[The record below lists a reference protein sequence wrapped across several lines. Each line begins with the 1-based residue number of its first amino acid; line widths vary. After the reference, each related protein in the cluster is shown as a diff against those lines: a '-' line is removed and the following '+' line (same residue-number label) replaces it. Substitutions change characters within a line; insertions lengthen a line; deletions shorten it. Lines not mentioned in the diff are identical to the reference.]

1 MNCRYSKSNIFF
13 PEQGKCD
20 SIFARLSHYIGLFDN
35 TWKEQIRPAS
45 AEQIKKLR
53 EVSQLGRYNIELP
66 RAYKIYL
73 EMMGVDDGG
82 LLSKFFNGGTA
93 DIEDII
99 QIYNNLYES
108 EPEALDTPYQI
119 IFWCDWGGNVFID
132 LSGNHGDNIL
142 VVYQGE
148 TYNVVSESFEKMIFQ
163 AAFKTYE
170 VFSNQLDFGVSIAGL
185 REKIQPDKVHTTLEA
200 LCLKYGFIKLWI
212 SDSKWY
218 MARGEN
224 INFWVCCDI
233 AMYGRITGED
243 KEKLNVL
250 YKDFET
256 LFGVKKKG
264 VQP

>member
-20 SIFARLSHYIGLFDN
+20 SIFARLSYYIGLFDN
-35 TWKEQIRPAS
+35 AWKEQIRPAS

-53 EVSQLGRYNIELP
+53 EVSQLGRYGIELP

-108 EPEALDTPYQI
+108 EPEALDTPYQT

-142 VVYQGE
+142 
-148 TYNVVSESFEKMIFQ
+148 
-163 AAFKTYE
+163 
-170 VFSNQLDFGVSIAGL
+170 L
-185 REKIQPDKVHTTLEA
+185 
-200 LCLKYGFIKLWI
+200 LC
-212 SDSKWY
+212 
-218 MARGEN
+218 ME
-224 INFWVCCDI
+224 
-233 AMYGRITGED
+233 E
-243 KEKLNVL
+243 
-250 YKDFET
+250 
-256 LFGVKKKG
+256 
-264 VQP
+264 